1 MLHINTSIFIG
12 LSIWILGFA
21 LMLSGWL
28 VDILF
33 DSYGFIPSKILYK
46 TGAFIVAAP
55 VIYLLWRLAGLLFSQ
70 RLSIVLFLREMIRE
84 GQTLLDPLRA
94 L

>member
-1 MLHINTSIFIG
+1 MNINTTIFMG
-12 LSIWILGFA
+12 LSIWIMGFA

-33 DSYGFIPSKILYK
+33 DSYGFIPAKVLYK

-55 VIYLLWRLAGLLFSQ
+55 VIYLLWKLSTLLFAN
-70 RLSIVLFLREMIRE
+70 RLHIVLFLREAIRE
-84 GQTLLDPLRA
+84 AQNLLDAVRTL
-94 L
+94 